1 MQYLKYY
8 SMRLLLIINI
18 LAVILLGCFVRFSH
32 VFAETFH
39 HIAGCIFYEIL
50 WILVGAFFYLRTN
63 RKLIPEGASKAIA
76 IWVFLGT
83 CGIEFLKLYQPP
95 WLQAIRATLPG
106 RLILATTFDW
116 YNFPVYLIGS
126 YLGWLWIKFFDAK
139 LQKFRQKSTNTPD
152 NLNS

>member
-1 MQYLKYY
+1 MQYFKSY

-18 LAVILLGCFVRFSH
+18 LAVILLGYVVRFSH
-32 VFAETFH
+32 IFIESLH

-50 WILVGAFFYLRTN
+50 WILVGAFLYPRAN
-63 RKLIPEGASKAIA
+63 RKPIA

-95 WLQAIRATLPG
+95 WLQAIRTTLPG

-116 YNFPVYLIGS
+116 SNFPVYLLGS
-126 YLGWLWIKFFDAK
+126 YLGWLWIKFLDAQF
-139 LQKFRQKSTNTPD
+139 QKSRQKTDN
-152 NLNS
+152 NLNSQNK